1 MGSPREGRQGD
12 DAAPPPPYD
21 ETSQASFEAASAAT
35 DSKQD
40 AARARPTV
48 DSPFNFPPPAPRP
61 EYSDLPEVVSPA
73 TQYSDLPEAVHPG
86 PDYSN
91 LPEPVFPSGGGSST
105 SYPSS
110 SSSSTPSFLAIPQ
123 VAAKAT
129 APFPAAYNRPFLL
142 RRGVT
147 QDAFTSFLAT
157 LSAFLTASVSER
169 ALTHAQ
175 DVGRSL
181 NDVPKR
187 LTQDTFAY
195 AKTVGRRAEARARKG
210 NFIGAGVA
218 ALAGAVTI
226 PVVGAV
232 HVAGAALRLPAAVGG
247 GLAKKPLSPR
257 ERADAYL
264 AVAQKDW
271 FGQRGLTVSLC
282 TTVEL
287 LRRIDPYAAAAAGS
301 SSGLALGLDNENEA
315 AVRKLVDLAHRTWE
329 GGPAGQLQALQSE
342 FGLAPLEIATDDKV
356 KFLDIGAG
364 TLWLFLTEAQSGD
377 NHHYQQQQ
385 SEKSRKY

>member
-1 MGSPREGRQGD
+1 MGSPRDVRQSD

-21 ETSQASFEAASAAT
+21 ETLQASFEAGSAT
-35 DSKQD
+35 PNPKQD
-40 AARARPTV
+40 GAAGSRPTV
-48 DSPFNFPPPAPRP
+48 ESPFNFPPPGPV
-61 EYSDLPEVVSPA
+61 YSDLPEVVSPA
-73 TQYSDLPEAVHPG
+73 TQYSDLPEAVHPE
-86 PDYSN
+86 PNYST
-91 LPEPVFPSGGGSST
+91 LPEPVFPSSS
-105 SYPSS
+105 SSSHPSS
-110 SSSSTPSFLAIPQ
+110 SSAAAASAWTSTPSFIAIPQ

-157 LSAFLTASVSER
+157 LSAFLTATVSER

-187 LTQDTFAY
+187 LTQDTIAH

-210 NFIGAGVA
+210 NLIGAGVTA
-218 ALAGAVTI
+218 IAGVVTI
-226 PVVGAV
+226 PVAAAL
-232 HVAGAALRLPAAVGG
+232 HVAGAALSLPVTVGG

-287 LRRIDPYAAAAAGS
+287 LQRIDPYAGS
-301 SSGLALGLDNENEA
+301 SSGSGLGLANENEA
-315 AVRKLVDLAHRTWE
+315 TVRKLVDIAHRTWE
-329 GGPAGQLQALQSE
+329 SGPAGQLQALQSE

-364 TLWLFLTEAQSGD
+364 TLWLVLSEARSGN
-377 NHHYQQQQ
+377 NHHYEQP
-385 SEKSRKY
+385 EKSRKY